1 MSVCWRKSNN
11 MRTSI
16 LVCITCFICSSAF
29 AQIDLV
35 DSADVATPNRPT
47 NEEIIGFENLES
59 DTLVVIEKKHSPKTA
74 ALLSTF
80 IPGAG
85 QIYNGSWWKTP
96 IVYAGFAGLGYG
108 LYFYQDYYHSF
119 KTTYN
124 NYRNPYLEQNLNPP
138 VDTVLTVRGETG
150 YSPVNVQ
157 QGRDFYRKYRDLCII
172 GVGVWYLVNILDAY
186 VEAHLFEFDVSD
198 DLSLRWQPAFYYT
211 PIGYATPSPL
221 PSGVRFSLDF

>member
-1 MSVCWRKSNN
+1 

-16 LVCITCFICSSAF
+16 LVCIACFLCSSVF

-35 DSADVATPNRPT
+35 DSADVVTSNKPT
-47 NEEIIGFENLES
+47 NEEIIGLEEVAT
-59 DTLVVIEKKHSPKTA
+59 DTSNVEKGHSPKKA
-74 ALLSTF
+74 AILSTI
-80 IPGAG
+80 IPGTG
-85 QIYNGSWWKTP
+85 QIYNGSWWKMP

-108 LYFYQDYYHSF
+108 LYFYQDYYHSY
-119 KTTYN
+119 KTTYD
-124 NYRNPYLEQNLNPP
+124 NYRNPYLEQGLNPP
-138 VDTVLTVRGETG
+138 ADTILTVRGETG

-198 DLSLRWQPAFYYT
+198 DLSIRWQPAFYYT
-211 PIGYATPSPL
+211 PVGCATPSPL
-221 PSGVRFSLDF
+221 PSGVRFAVDF

>member
-1 MSVCWRKSNN
+1 MKIAIVG
-11 MRTSI
+11 TGYVG
-16 LVCITCFICSSAF
+16 LVTGTCLAEAGFDVTC
-29 AQIDLV
+29 V
-35 DSADVATPNRPT
+35 DINQ
-47 NEEIIGFENLES
+47 NK
-59 DTLVVIEKKHSPKTA
+59 IEALKKA

-119 KTTYN
+119 KTTYD
-124 NYRNPYLEQNLNPP
+124 NYRNPYLEQGLNPP
-138 VDTVLTVRGETG
+138 VDTILTVRGETG

-172 GVGVWYLVNILDAY
+172 GVGVWYLINILDAY

-198 DLSLRWQPAFYYT
+198 DLSIHWQPAFYYT
-211 PIGYATPSPL
+211 PVGFTTPTE
-221 PSGVRFSLDF
+221 